1 MGISSRLSPR
11 VAALAVLAASAV
23 LYAPTIGFLATTWE
37 PTPEHIVQHGYLLAL
52 LAVWG
57 VWRAQELQWPEGAGS
72 WRTLFIVAVAV
83 SSLVW
88 ALSQFAAIASAGA
101 LVWLAALAAAW
112 AALFGWDGLQRLAWP
127 LVFLLLATP
136 IWVLFHPP
144 LWAASTVATTWLLS
158 LLGIP
163 MYVVGNVIHLPAG
176 VIQIAAGCAGLG
188 FFATAVAIGAII
200 AFLNRADLRHSLV
213 LMALAGLVA
222 MVANWTR
229 ITIIVFEAYRTNMQT
244 TLITKDHYTFGWILF
259 AVFLL
264 GYVFLFSRYGQR
276 GEAPAA
282 PVRADPH
289 ASALLA
295 GLALTLGPALVLAD
309 RLLPLPPTAPLA
321 RAMDAEFAGRAQ
333 PALGDDWR
341 PRFQGAT
348 LERQY
353 TTIEHGL
360 RVSVYLAAYA
370 SQRNGAKLITENNAW
385 AADEHWQVGDARA
398 GDRFATVQVAG
409 PDGQAWS
416 VRYLYFVGTGTFQR
430 PRDVQVQLAM
440 HTLLQRPLTG
450 VLAVAYPCAGGC
462 EAVPAGAVD
471 AAWARAAAIRAAALP

>member
-1 MGISSRLSPR
+1 MGISSRPSPR
-11 VAALAVLAASAV
+11 VAALAVLAASGV
-23 LYAPTIGFLATTWE
+23 LYAPTIAFLASTWE

-57 VWRAQELQWPEGAGS
+57 VWRAQDLQWPEGAGS
-72 WRTLFIVAVAV
+72 WRNVFIVAVAAF
-83 SSLVW
+83 SLVW
-88 ALSQFAAIASAGA
+88 ALSQFAAVASAGA

-112 AALFGWDGLQRLAWP
+112 AAFFGWDGLQRLAWP
-127 LVFLLLATP
+127 LVFLLLSTT
-136 IWVLFHPP
+136 IWVLFHAP
-144 LWAASTVATTWLLS
+144 LWAASTAATTWLLTQ
-158 LLGIP
+158 LDIP

-264 GYVFLFSRYGQR
+264 GFVFLLSRYGQR

-282 PVRADPH
+282 PVQAIPK

-295 GLALTLGPALVLAD
+295 GLALTLGPTLVLAD
-309 RLLPLPPTAPLA
+309 RLLPLPSTVPLA
-321 RAMDAEFAGRAQ
+321 LAMDAEFAGGAQ
-333 PALGDDWR
+333 PARDDDWR

-353 TTIEHGL
+353 TILDDGL

-370 SQRNGAKLITENNAW
+370 TQRQGAKLITENNAW
-385 AADEHWQVGDARA
+385 AIDEHWQVGDSQP

-416 VRYLYFVGTGTFQR
+416 VRYLYFVGPGTFQR
-430 PRDVQVQLAM
+430 PRDVQLQLAM
-440 HTLLQRPLTG
+440 RTLPRRPLSG

-462 EAVPAGAVD
+462 EAPPAGAVD
-471 AAWARAAAIRAAALP
+471 AVWARAANIRAASAR